1 MKNLTSLKVLTLII
15 LAVGSSQIFGRE
27 LSKTKDLAFQ
37 NQTVAAELSANN
49 IEDATDEIMANLAE
63 SHPGVVEKIV
73 KNERNL
79 DANYGDIKRFLHNLN
94 EEIETLSEEKSIK
107 DVKIARLA
115 IELADAQAIF
125 KKYIARERS
134 EDKRNEKHEQK
145 ITNLLIQA
153 RNNLMTII
161 KKIKPSGSTP
171 KNCWKP
177 RHHSHVASEVVIQRG
192 GGHHGGHMGH
202 MVVWVTEK
210 DANTT
215 EEEKEGYTDM

>member
-134 EDKRNEKHEQK
+134 EDKRNEK
-145 ITNLLIQA
+145 
-153 RNNLMTII
+153 
-161 KKIKPSGSTP
+161 
-171 KNCWKP
+171 
-177 RHHSHVASEVVIQRG
+177 
-192 GGHHGGHMGH
+192 
-202 MVVWVTEK
+202 
-210 DANTT
+210 D
-215 EEEKEGYTDM
+215 D